1 MWEVETTD
9 MFDEW
14 FHHQKQDL
22 KEDVLAALHILSE
35 YGPQLG
41 RPWVDTVKASQ
52 YTNMKELRIQHAG
65 DPIRAFFAFD
75 PGRQAITLCAGNKT
89 GAGDK
94 RFYKRMINIA
104 DAEFSKYLASKEAKW
119 QR

>member
-65 DPIRAFFAFD
+65 DPIRAFFAFY
-75 PGRQAITLCAGNKT
+75 PGRQAIILCAGNKT